1 MSNKL
6 SLNILAIG
14 SVEWYKSF
22 STRYAGV
29 SKHYKFEFISNL
41 NNAISRLD
49 HNSYDVL
56 VIEDDFIKNHS
67 IILSKK
73 AYAMSRPTIILC
85 SSLLRY
91 ISYILWKKFDA
102 WPNKFTISKDMIF
115 IKFSNDLSILDNI
128 TLLQDCHNNL
138 KKISD
143 EISSVVF

>member
-29 SKHYKFEFISNL
+29 SKHYKFEFISDL

-56 VIEDDFIKNHS
+56 VIEDDFIKNNS
-67 IILSKK
+67 ITLSKK

-115 IKFSNDLSILDNI
+115 IKLSNDLSILDDI
-128 TLLQDCHNNL
+128 TSLQDCHKNL

>member
-22 STRYAGV
+22 STRYVRV
-29 SKHYKFEFISNL
+29 SKPYKFAFISDL

-56 VIEDDFIKNHS
+56 VIEDDFIKNNS
-67 IILSKK
+67 ITLSKK

-115 IKFSNDLSILDNI
+115 IKLSNDLSILDDI
-128 TLLQDCHNNL
+128 TSLQDCHKNL